1 MALKDEDLY
10 QDPLLPFTFKDT
22 AVSLVLWPMTGAN
35 IIFWLVLFILL
46 DRTVMPATRLDGL
59 VRFANRLVSLLAGVR
74 VTQHGRDNL
83 APGRSYVFCLNH
95 VSLLD
100 TPVMVQSIPFFTRA
114 FQDVRHFSFPVYGTF
129 CKMLG
134 QLPVEKGNSEL
145 NERSYAEAMERLR
158 EGHCFAVFP
167 EGHRSRDGRL
177 GEFYD
182 GAFRVAIEAQAPV
195 VPVVSR
201 GLRNLCPSKEWRFR
215 PGKVDVIFGEP
226 IATEGMGQGDLE
238 RLAGMTRE
246 AMNDLLVR
254 GA

>member
-1 MALKDEDLY
+1 MALREEDLY
-10 QDPLLPFTFKDT
+10 QDPLVPFTFKDT
-22 AVSLVLWPMTGAN
+22 MVSMVLWPMTGAN
-35 IIFWLVLFILL
+35 ILCWLVLFLLL
-46 DRTVMPATRLDGL
+46 DRTVMPATRMDGL
-59 VRFANRLVSLLAGVR
+59 ARFANRVVSLLAGVR
-74 VTQHGRDNL
+74 VKQHGLEHL
-83 APGRSYVFCLNH
+83 APGRSYIFCLNH

-134 QLPVEKGNSEL
+134 QLPVGRGNQEL
-145 NERSYAEAMERLR
+145 NDRSYAEAMERLG

-182 GAFRVAIEAQAPV
+182 GAFRVAIDSQSPV

-201 GLRNLCPSKEWRFR
+201 GLRNLCPAQEWRFR

-226 IATEGMGQGDLE
+226 IPTEGMGEDDLE
-238 RLAGMTRE
+238 RLARTTRQ